1 MIKALSDGC
10 LFYCDVAIGKEVY
23 MPESNFE
30 REVLDRLTKIEVK
43 LDSYEKLKETTY
55 QNQRDILQIMERN
68 EQQQEQINELR
79 DRNKW
84 LARTIGASLIGIII
98 ASICFAIKLGAM

>member
-1 MIKALSDGC
+1 
-10 LFYCDVAIGKEVY
+10 

-84 LARTIGASLIGIII
+84 LARTICASLIGIII

>member
-1 MIKALSDGC
+1 
-10 LFYCDVAIGKEVY
+10 
-23 MPESNFE
+23 MPENSFE

-43 LDSYEKLKETTY
+43 LDSYERLKETTY
-55 QNQRDILQIMERN
+55 QNQRDILQIIEKN

-98 ASICFAIKLGAM
+98 TSICFAIRLGAI

>member
-1 MIKALSDGC
+1 
-10 LFYCDVAIGKEVY
+10 

>member
-1 MIKALSDGC
+1 
-10 LFYCDVAIGKEVY
+10 
-23 MPESNFE
+23 MPESSFE
-30 REVLDRLTKIEVK
+30 REVLDRLTKIEAK